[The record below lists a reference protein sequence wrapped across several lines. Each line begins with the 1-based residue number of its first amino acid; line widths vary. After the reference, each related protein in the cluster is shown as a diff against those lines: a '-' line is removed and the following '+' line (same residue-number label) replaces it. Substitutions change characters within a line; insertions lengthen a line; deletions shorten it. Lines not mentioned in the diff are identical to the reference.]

1 MSTRNPIKYGTLV
14 IVAAFALTG
23 TAATATAASP
33 GKNQTQAAEQQ
44 TQAQPALPVVTM
56 SAPLTG
62 GSPASG
68 TEAGNEFLAQ
78 QLLSG
83 YERGVAEPGLKVVRS
98 QAELEALL
106 QRVYSGQKPPEA
118 PRIDFSQY
126 VLVYYSLGTK
136 MRGNDKIYIRSGSVE
151 HGVLHVSVEI
161 ARSSGDCLTT
171 TSLTAPFVI
180 AALPFPAREVRR
192 AEDKVTHENYP
203 CD

>member
-1 MSTRNPIKYGTLV
+1 MKYSMLG

-23 TAATATAASP
+23 TAATANTASLGRNRAQAP
-33 GKNQTQAAEQQ
+33 GQQ

-68 TEAGNEFLAQ
+68 AEASNEFLAQ

-83 YERGVAEPGLKVVRS
+83 YERGVVESGLKVLRS
-98 QAELEALL
+98 QAQLEALL
-106 QRVYSGQKPPEA
+106 HRVYSGQNPPEA
-118 PRIDFSQY
+118 PRIDFSQH

-136 MRGNDKIYIRSGSVE
+136 MRGNDKIYIRSGRLE

-171 TSLTAPFVI
+171 SSLTAPFVI
-180 AALPFPAREVRR
+180 AALPFPAREVQRS
-192 AEDKVTHENYP
+192 EYEITHETYP